1 MIEGRWQQVASTQLR
16 ISPAREATASNRF
29 RCRIRKLSVFF
40 CLARWFSVAD
50 AVLCERFSFYV
61 STLSWQS
68 HWHMDVSRFWYH
80 ATLTRKDTLSGYSKC
95 STVMVLVAAAVTVQF
110 ISGCQCCFRILN
122 CNVKCYVW
130 SLWTFFS
137 CLRGDKFHL
146 RTTTNY
152 FQSYGLIFF

>member
-1 MIEGRWQQVASTQLR
+1 MQDQEAECLLLFSTMIQRGRCSSV
-16 ISPAREATASNRF
+16 RE
-29 RCRIRKLSVFF
+29 VF
-40 CLARWFSVAD
+40 
-50 AVLCERFSFYV
+50 FYV

-110 ISGCQCCFRILN
+110 ISGCQRCFRILN